1 MFRDGN
7 LAADFRRDNTMQQ
20 DRGTLILKAVPNGEV
35 EEKVKAF
42 LGKIFRDVSEEKLT
56 SLVKKTP
63 VVLGKNVPVS
73 MGPKIVS
80 NLKKLG
86 ASVDFL
92 PKPHTPEGIST
103 PSEIREVTSTERK
116 SLTSDEPRVQT
127 QDLLKPKKSW
137 VSKIQSSVVGNL
149 TEVNKELWLI
159 LSLLVLAG
167 VMNYL
172 LTAQRMVLGFYTL
185 PTLFSAYFYGRRHAT
200 LTAFA
205 SVFLVGLLIH
215 YNPNLLAEN
224 TAVFIEAHW
233 YDLIAWSGILIV
245 TAYAMGT
252 LHEHHE
258 ARVKEL
264 RQTYHGLLLILRQ
277 FISKDKYTENH
288 SYRVSIYATKIATY
302 LGLAPQKIEDIRDAS
317 LLHDI
322 GKLDISRKLLYKAA
336 RLTQK
341 EYEGMKT
348 HVEKGVDILEPVGGP
363 LQRIIP
369 IILTHHDKMDGS
381 GYHSV
386 TGDKIPL
393 EARVVSVADVYDSLT
408 SDRPYRK
415 AMSAFDA
422 KEIIVKGSGTEFDP
436 KVVNAFLEA
445 FNKGDMEIPEV
456 VV

>member
-1 MFRDGN
+1 
-7 LAADFRRDNTMQQ
+7 MQQ
-20 DRGTLILKAVPNGEV
+20 DRGTLVLKAVPDGEV

-42 LGKIFRDVSEEKLT
+42 LGKVFRNVSEEKMAC
-56 SLVKKTP
+56 LVKKTP
-63 VVLGKNVPVS
+63 VVLSKNIPIS
-73 MGPKIVS
+73 AGAKIVA
-80 NLKKLG
+80 NLSKLG
-86 ASVDFL
+86 ATVDFL
-92 PKPHTPEGIST
+92 PKTETAEAAPKHLDTQ
-103 PSEIREVTSTERK
+103 EVTSSEHK
-116 SLTSDEPRVQT
+116 SLTSKKPEQT
-127 QDLLKPKKSW
+127 QE
-137 VSKIQSSVVGNL
+137 VFHSKENWILRMRSSVVGNV

-167 VMNYL
+167 SMNYL
-172 LTAQRMVLGFYTL
+172 ITAQRMVLGFYTL

-205 SVFLVGLLIH
+205 SVFLVGLMAH
-215 YNPNLLAEN
+215 YNPQLLSESAP
-224 TAVFIEAHW
+224 AFIDGCW
-233 YDLIAWSGILIV
+233 YDLTAWAGILVV

-258 ARVKEL
+258 SRVKEL

-288 SYRVSIYATKIATY
+288 SYRVSIYATRIASY
-302 LGLAPQKIEDIRDAS
+302 LGLSPQTIEDIRDAS

-322 GKLDISRKLLYKAA
+322 GKLDVSRELLYKAA
-336 RLTQK
+336 RLTQD
-341 EYEGMKT
+341 EFEGMKK

-381 GYHSV
+381 GYHAV
-386 TGDKIPL
+386 TGERIPL

-415 AMSAFDA
+415 AMSSFDA

-436 KVVNAFLEA
+436 KVVNAFLAA
-445 FNKGDMEIPEV
+445 FNKGDMEVPEV